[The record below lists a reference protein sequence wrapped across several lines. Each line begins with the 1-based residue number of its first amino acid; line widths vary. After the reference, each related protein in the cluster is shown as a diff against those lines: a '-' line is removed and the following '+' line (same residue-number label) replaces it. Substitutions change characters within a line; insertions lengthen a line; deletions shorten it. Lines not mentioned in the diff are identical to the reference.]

1 MSFLNF
7 FFCRQPMNNL
17 GVMALEHAE
26 QLEEKIPKAQEVD
39 KVAAAAAAAEASS
52 SLESALK
59 WFRLA
64 SEVNGHKY
72 VSIFFR
78 PFPSYQM

>member
-1 MSFLNF
+1 
-7 FFCRQPMNNL
+7 MNNL

-26 QLEEKIPKAQEVD
+26 RLEEKIPKAQEVD
-39 KVAAAAAAAEASS
+39 KVAAAAAAAAEAAS

>member
-1 MSFLNF
+1 
-7 FFCRQPMNNL
+7 MNNL

-39 KVAAAAAAAEASS
+39 KVAAAAAAAAAEAAS